1 MNKLHIS
8 KYKATM
14 VIEEQVEKQDPAYPQ
29 LAGNIDI
36 NKHFRSERIQD
47 EMPTE
52 EQITRI
58 LKATGKYNKTQEL
71 NCGACGYPTCR
82 DKAIAVFQ
90 GKAEQE
96 MCLPHVYEKARSM
109 SNVVLEAT
117 PEIILIVDSAFQI
130 IEFNKRAEDVFGINK
145 SEAVN
150 KMIFEIMDASD
161 FEQVLEDHLSIK
173 RKKIH
178 LSGLGLVLLENIIYI
193 EEMDAMLAI
202 FQDVTDEEAEMER
215 QLQMRMD
222 TVDIA
227 QQVIDKQ
234 MTVAQEIAG
243 LLGETT
249 AETKVILTQLRDSM
263 MKEAD
268 QTDSRRRKIEWK

>member
-1 MNKLHIS
+1 MP
-8 KYKATM
+8 A
-14 VIEEQVEKQDPAYPQ
+14 VIRH
-29 LAGNIDI
+29 AGT
-36 NKHFRSERIQD
+36 KPLPFFRARQ
-47 EMPTE
+47 
-52 EQITRI
+52 
-58 LKATGKYNKTQEL
+58 N
-71 NCGACGYPTCR
+71 
-82 DKAIAVFQ
+82 
-90 GKAEQE
+90 QE

-215 QLQMRMD
+215 QLQMQME

-243 LLGETT
+243 YLVRQPL
-249 AETKVILTQLRDSM
+249 
-263 MKEAD
+263 
-268 QTDSRRRKIEWK
+268 RRR

>member
-1 MNKLHIS
+1 MDSYKKIFVDGIEDCREVFEDMKKGLIENCFIEANMCEGGCVKGPAVNKLHIS

-130 IEFNKRAEDVFGINK
+130 IELI
-145 SEAVN
+145 
-150 KMIFEIMDASD
+150 
-161 FEQVLEDHLSIK
+161 
-173 RKKIH
+173 
-178 LSGLGLVLLENIIYI
+178 SG
-193 EEMDAMLAI
+193 
-202 FQDVTDEEAEMER
+202 Q
-215 QLQMRMD
+215 RMFWY
-222 TVDIA
+222 
-227 QQVIDKQ
+227 QQIRGCQ
-234 MTVAQEIAG
+234 
-243 LLGETT
+243 
-249 AETKVILTQLRDSM
+249 
-263 MKEAD
+263 
-268 QTDSRRRKIEWK
+268 